1 MQFDEFKCLNL
12 NIQDLSLFVAVIALP
27 VGWLGYQIFDE
38 MSKPHNRTKSFALI
52 KKEYGG
58 NLSDEECLNAIDFI
72 LYDDTYTKYIGWS
85 NTIGGFWDHY
95 YSRSIVGFGSISCFV
110 IITAFLVFLSFVNTY
125 IVWPLSPF
133 RATVYILLSIFN
145 LFLFLFMNSTRKR
158 IYKEVDE
165 KEILLVKRSITKLND
180 YKNIKNK

>member
-85 NTIGGFWDHY
+85 NTIGGFL
-95 YSRSIVGFGSISCFV
+95 GS
-110 IITAFLVFLSFVNTY
+110 L
-125 IVWPLSPF
+125 
-133 RATVYILLSIFN
+133 LLSI
-145 LFLFLFMNSTRKR
+145 NSGIW
-158 IYKEVDE
+158 IY
-165 KEILLVKRSITKLND
+165 IMFRNNYGFSSISKFCKYLHSLASVP
-180 YKNIKNK
+180 I